1 MASIQANGSKGHHK
15 FILEVKQ
22 ASQSVANNTS
32 SVSFTFKI
40 APIETT
46 WNWEQWGAYIKY
58 TVTINGTAYTGSI
71 DNYDGSSTVT
81 LKSGTQTIT
90 HNADGTK
97 SFSYSFS
104 VTDTSGVNYTSGNAS
119 ASGTMALTTIAR
131 ASSVSGGSGNI
142 GGTTNIAIT
151 RASSSFT
158 HTLKYSF
165 GSLTGT
171 IATGVGT
178 SYTWTIP
185 TSFYSQIPNSNT
197 GTGSITCETYNG
209 STLIGSKSVN
219 FTAKVTNSNPTFSAS
234 NLSYAD
240 TNSTVVAITG
250 NNKHIV
256 QNKSNLKLTYTSA
269 TAKNSSTI
277 KSYSF
282 TLNGVTKTSTSAGG
296 TIDFGTINSASNL
309 NLYATVTDSRG
320 NTTSTA
326 IIVTMLPYTTPSTLT
341 TLERKNNYED
351 ETYITVNGAVASVN
365 GKNKIVTL
373 QYRYRT
379 PNGSYGSYYSIA
391 SGTKYTL
398 TLPKENV
405 YIFEIIIKDS
415 FGAITVKEAV
425 LNKGVFPMF
434 IDTVKNS
441 IGINKFPTKNNCFE
455 IDGNLTYTNK
465 FIHSANYGAGSQGYL
480 KFVEITVKAEY
491 INKPIEFKIG
501 RRQSYI
507 YTTLSLM
514 FASTNNLDPSLQGF
528 ETRWWNIPIYAL
540 KTSASN
546 WSLYI
551 QKVEAYDDIVIADFT
566 KGNYLTQVEVNFTN
580 DFVATLPTG
589 TVQAQY
595 YQVPMHKTLYENAD
609 GTTGTITLNDSVA
622 NFRYLEIYYM
632 DNLKADVQS
641 IKVLEPNNKIVALT
655 CVEASESERI
665 YIRVSRFTLVGTAI
679 TFVRGAIGTLQ
690 NGYDPTVAMTPYVRI
705 VKIVGYR

>member
-22 ASQSVANNTS
+22 ASQNVANNTS

-40 APIETT
+40 APIETS
-46 WNWEQWGAYIKY
+46 WAWEQWGAYVKY
-58 TVTINGTAYTGSI
+58 TVTINGTVYSGNI
-71 DNYDGSSTVT
+71 DNYDGYATVT
-81 LKSGTQTIT
+81 LKSGSQTVS
-90 HNADGTK
+90 HNADGKK
-97 SFSYSFS
+97 SISYSFS
-104 VTDTSGVNYTSGNAS
+104 VTDTSGVTYTSGNAS
-119 ASGTMALTTIAR
+119 ASGTLALTTIPR

-142 GGTTNIAIT
+142 GGKTTIT
-151 RASSSFT
+151 ISRASSSFT
-158 HTLKYSF
+158 HTLTYYF

-178 SYTWTIP
+178 SYEWTIP

-197 GTGSITCETYNG
+197 GTGSIICETYNG
-209 STLIGSKSVN
+209 NTLIGSKTVS
-219 FTAKVTNSNPTFSAS
+219 FTAKVTNSNPTFSVS

-240 TNSTVVAITG
+240 TNTTVVAITG

-269 TAKNSSTI
+269 TARNSATI
-277 KSYSF
+277 SSYSF

-309 NLYATVTDSRG
+309 TLSATVTDSRG
-320 NTTSTA
+320 NKTTANIT
-326 IIVTMLPYTTPSTLT
+326 VVVFPYTNPSTLT
-341 TLERKNNYED
+341 TLNRKNNYED
-351 ETYITVNGAVASVN
+351 ETYITVDGAVASVN

-373 QYRYRT
+373 QYRYKT
-379 PNGSYGSYYSIA
+379 PSGSYGSYYSIV

-415 FGAITVKEAV
+415 FGSINVKEV
-425 LNKGVFPMF
+425 ILNKGVFPMF

-441 IGINKFPTKNNCFE
+441 IGINKFPTKNDCFE
-455 IDGNLTYTNK
+455 IDGNLIHNNM
-465 FIHSANYGAGSQGYL
+465 FVHSANYGAGSQGYL
-480 KFVEITVKAEY
+480 KFAEITIKAEY
-491 INKPIEFKIG
+491 VNKPLEFKIC

-514 FASTNNLDPSLQGF
+514 FASTNTLDPSLQGF
-528 ETRWWNIPIYAL
+528 ETRWWNVPIFAL

-551 QKVEAYDDIVIADFT
+551 QKVEAYDDIVIANFT
-566 KGNYLTQVEVNFTN
+566 KGNYLTQIEVKFTN

-595 YQVPMHKTLYENAD
+595 YQIPMHKTIYENSSGA
-609 GTTGTITLNDSVA
+609 TGTITLSDSVA
-622 NFRYLEIYYM
+622 NFNYIEIFYV
-632 DNLKADVQS
+632 DNNGADMQS
-641 IKVLEPNNKIVALT
+641 VRVHHANNKIITLSTIEPNAT
-655 CVEASESERI
+655 PRI
-665 YIRVSRFTLVGTAI
+665 YLRATRYTIVGTAL
-679 TFVRGAIGTLQ
+679 TVVRGCFGGVGDGTVL
-690 NGYDPTVAMTPYVRI
+690 TMTLDNNI
-705 VKIVGYR
+705 KIMRVVGYR